1 MASAKLLNS
10 LIGPVMQRHPNLVFF
25 DTNLFFQP
33 IGWYLRGCMFGKFGW
48 PGGRT
53 NIIFVYRFVIPL
65 FEPRIRGMIGWGGRL
80 RTRAGSEGWDIDADD
95 FLAEFEWAFETKIA
109 ARVEAI
115 STGEDLKIYI
125 EKNLDKL
132 SWRERGRA
140 MGCLHTGQ
148 LAEAKKLLETV
159 IKKYKAWSPGDDKET
174 PWITNARSIIRDIET
189 DPLGLEAKL
198 IATVETAENFKI
210 TKFWTQPEK
219 FWDNPPQIP

>member
-1 MASAKLLNS
+1 MASAKLLKS
-10 LIGPVMQRHPNLVFF
+10 LIGPVMQRHPNLVYF

-80 RTRAGSEGWDIDADD
+80 RTRAGSEGWDVDAAD
-95 FLAEFEWAFETKIA
+95 FLAEFEWAFETEIA
-109 ARVEAI
+109 AHVEAI
-115 STGEDLKIYI
+115 STGEDFKIYI

-140 MGCLHTGQ
+140 MGCLHMGQ
-148 LAEAKKLLETV
+148 LAEAK
-159 IKKYKAWSPGDDKET
+159 
-174 PWITNARSIIRDIET
+174 
-189 DPLGLEAKL
+189 
-198 IATVETAENFKI
+198 
-210 TKFWTQPEK
+210 
-219 FWDNPPQIP
+219 